1 MISSLTAISGGPS
14 AIRRDPDS
22 NTLRL
27 SRRKTLI
34 SLLRNCKNISQ
45 VPSIHAK
52 IIRTFHDQDA
62 FVVFELIRV
71 CSALDSIDYACDV
84 FRYVSNPNVYLY
96 TAMID
101 GFVSS
106 GRSADGV
113 SLYRNMIQSS
123 VLPDNYVITSV
134 LKACDLE
141 CCREIHA
148 QVLKLGFGS
157 SRSVG
162 LKLMEIYGRFGDLV
176 DAKKVFDE
184 MPERDQ
190 VAVTVMIN
198 CYSERGCI
206 EEALELFQ
214 DVKVKDTVCWTAMID
229 GLVRNRKMNKALEL
243 FRGMQMEGVSP
254 NEFTAVCVLS
264 ACSDLGALELGRWV
278 HSFVENRKIE
288 LSNFVG
294 NALIN
299 MYSRCGDINEAK
311 RVFRGMQDKDVISYN
326 TMISGLAMH
335 GASFEAI
342 NEFRDMVNRGFRP
355 NQVTLGALLNACSHG
370 GLLDIGLEVFN
381 SMWRVFNVEPQIE
394 HYGCI
399 VDLLGR
405 VGRLEEAYR
414 FIENMP
420 IEPDHIML
428 GSLLSACKIHGNMEL
443 GERIAKR
450 LLESENPDSGT
461 YVLLS
466 NIYASSGKWKE
477 TTEVRESM
485 RESGIEKEPGC
496 SSIEVDN
503 QMHEFLAGDTAHPH
517 KDAIYQRLQELNQI
531 LRFKEHET
539 DMIIG
544 FAGHQ

>member
-1 MISSLTAISGGPS
+1 MISSLAAITGGPS
-14 AIRRDPDS
+14 TFRRDPDA

-27 SRRKTLI
+27 ARRKTLI
-34 SLLRNCKNISQ
+34 SLLRNCKNNAQ

-71 CSALDSIDYACDV
+71 CSTLDSIDYAYDV

-113 SLYRNMIQSS
+113 SLYHRMIHSS

-134 LKACDLE
+134 LKACGLDE
-141 CCREIHA
+141 CREIHS

-162 LKLMEIYGRFGDLV
+162 LKLMEIYGKSGELA

-184 MPERDQ
+184 MPDRDQ
-190 VAVTVMIN
+190 VVATVMIN
-198 CYSERGCI
+198 CYSECGCI
-206 EEALELFQ
+206 KEALELFQ
-214 DVKVKDTVCWTAMID
+214 DVKIKDTVCWTAMID
-229 GLVRNRKMNKALEL
+229 GLVRNREMNKALEL
-243 FRGMQMEGVSP
+243 FREMQVENVSP

-264 ACSDLGALELGRWV
+264 ACSDLG
-278 HSFVENRKIE
+278 
-288 LSNFVG
+288 

-299 MYSRCGDINEAK
+299 MYSRCGDINVAK
-311 RVFRGMQDKDVISYN
+311 RVFKGMRDKDVISYN

-335 GASFEAI
+335 GASVEAI
-342 NEFRDMVNRGFRP
+342 NVFRDMVNRGFRP
-355 NQVTLGALLNACSHG
+355 NQVTLVALLNACSHG

-381 SMWRVFNVEPQIE
+381 SMWRVFSVEPQIE

-414 FIENMP
+414 FIENML

-428 GSLLSACKIHGNMEL
+428 GALLSACKIHGNMEL
-443 GERIAKR
+443 GEKIAKR
-450 LLESENPDSGT
+450 LFESENPDSGT

-466 NIYASSGKWKE
+466 HIYASSGKWKE
-477 TTEVRESM
+477 STEIRESM

-496 SSIEVDN
+496 STIEVDN
-503 QMHEFLAGDTAHPH
+503 QIHEFHVGDIAHPR
-517 KDAIYQRLQELNQI
+517 KEAIYQRLQELNRN
-531 LRFKEHET
+531 LRFKENET
-539 DMIIG
+539 DIITG
-544 FAGHQ
+544 L